1 MLSLILPPKSSRG
14 KKNIELTNLTSAV
27 IIGANGSG
35 KSRLGYWIESN
46 TPEEILVH
54 RIAAQRSLELPD
66 YTFPEHYEEAQKTLF
81 YGTTSKRK
89 KKNNPKFGRWGNHPT
104 TTLLY
109 DIDELITLIF
119 AYENKRNYAYID
131 QVKKGKK
138 NSDLPD
144 SIFDKLKNIWE
155 YLLPHRQIFFDE
167 TKIITKSEKGNYP
180 ASEMS
185 DGERVIFYLIGQ
197 CLCAQENSVII
208 IDEPELHIHK
218 SLQVPLWDQLEQA
231 RSDCLFVYLTHDLNF
246 ASSRVLATKI
256 WLKGYDGNHWKWEE
270 INSENI
276 LPEEVLFEILGSR
289 RPVIFVE
296 GNKNSIDYR
305 IYQAVFPNHHII
317 PRDSCSKV
325 IEATKTFRELPQL
338 HHLDVFGLIDL
349 DCRSEDEV
357 NKLETKGI
365 YCLQVAEVENLL
377 CVPGLIKM
385 VSKRLEKDFELVLTN
400 VNDFIIQELKKEL
413 EYQVSNKSA
422 FEIYSKLRTFGKDHN
437 SLAKLKSTFQE
448 SVDSINIDSIYSGH
462 LKYFKEVIEN
472 KDYHRALQIFNR
484 KSLSDRLSSII
495 GLSKKEYTKFA
506 LRILDSDEKEKV
518 IKELQQYLPITEI
531 FRDSEIP
538 NKNIHRSAFA
548 LN

>member
-89 KKNNPKFGRWGNHPT
+89 KKNNPKFGRWGNQPT

-197 CLCAQENSVII
+197 CLCAQKNSVII

>member
-437 SLAKLKSTFQE
+437 RLAKLKSTFQE